1 MRKWFVALLALLCLG
16 VLVAQEA
23 ETTLKVDVDIVNVLF
38 SVRDK
43 KGALIPNLTKDD
55 FAVFEEGKQQ
65 TIKYFTRE
73 TDLPLTLGL
82 LVDVS
87 GSQRNLIGV

>member
-1 MRKWFVALLALLCLG
+1 MLCLG
-16 VLVAQEA
+16 VFVAQEA

-43 KGALIPNLTKDD
+43 KGSLDPQLTKDD
-55 FAVFEEGKQQ
+55 FTVFEDGKQQ

-73 TDLPLTLGL
+73 TATSL
-82 LVDVS
+82 
-87 GSQRNLIGV
+87 